1 MNLFSQ
7 NIEQPVHGTKSGWI
21 PLQNN
26 DSGIWI
32 GYTETTNIDW
42 CRTISLLP
50 YNIDRISKMIE
61 DKGNYYKI
69 FDRVTSSTI
78 VRDDVVHIRIDM
90 PFPISDRDY
99 VVRYTIE
106 DRFNEISYKFESAK
120 DIYIPKFSSSIRLP
134 NAAGEWYLRRID
146 DTSTEVVY
154 TWNGELGGDFPSFA
168 LTRAWTTQGNEMIVW
183 LKESLDELYT
193 NRE

>member
-1 MNLFSQ
+1 MKNKDGL
-7 NIEQPVHGTKSGWI
+7 IEKLIFYITFIVFFIIGFNSFLHLLT
-21 PLQNN
+21 NN
-26 DSGIWI
+26 
-32 GYTETTNIDW
+32 E
-42 CRTISLLP
+42 
-50 YNIDRISKMIE
+50 
-61 DKGNYYKI
+61 
-69 FDRVTSSTI
+69 
-78 VRDDVVHIRIDM
+78 
-90 PFPISDRDY
+90 
-99 VVRYTIE
+99 
-106 DRFNEISYKFESAK
+106 AK
-120 DIYIPKFSSSIRLP
+120 ACFQCIKKHMHANSRLIIDIYIPKFNSSIRLP